1 MSIVVTGATGHLGRH
16 VVEQLL
22 EKVPADQITA
32 VVRDAEKAADFAAR
46 GVKIAVADY
55 NAPETFD
62 SLLSAGDKVLLISGN
77 EFDKG
82 RVGQHKVV
90 IDAAKAA
97 GVALLA
103 YTSAP
108 GTLTAALA
116 DDHRATEEA
125 LLASGVPYALLR
137 NGWYHENYTENLAP
151 ALEHGAVVQA
161 AGEGRVSSASRAD
174 YAAAAV
180 AVLTGEGHE
189 NKTYE
194 LGGDEAWSFAEYAAE
209 LSRQTGKEI
218 AYSPVSVE
226 TFIGI
231 LTGAGLP
238 EPFAAILAGVDA
250 SIEKGEL
257 VVSSGDLSRLA
268 GRPTTP
274 IADVDRGRA
283 QGLTAPRPPGAPP
296 PPPVMT
302 VWRYGHDRRGRSALP
317 SVQACGRERGGAR
330 DREAEGRA
338 AHRTAERLR
347 GIRDVGPRPPL
358 LAAAE
363 ARRSGR
369 DPRPPDGVVP
379 RLRGRRA
386 RRRYGAGP
394 GPASCCGSRAGWR
407 SSRSPRRSSP
417 STGASTSGP

>member
-22 EKVPADQITA
+22 EKVPAEQVTA
-32 VVRDAEKAADFAAR
+32 VVRSAEKAADLAER
-46 GVKIAVADY
+46 GVRIAVADY

-62 SLLSAGDKVLLISGN
+62 GLFAAGDKVLLISGN

-82 RVGQHKVV
+82 RVRQHQVV

-108 GTLTAALA
+108 GPLSAALA
-116 DDHRATEEA
+116 DDHRGTEEA
-125 LLASGVPYALLR
+125 LLGSGVPYALLR

-151 ALEHGAVVQA
+151 VLAHDAVVAA
-161 AGEGRVSSASRAD
+161 AGEGRVSSAARAD

-189 NKTYE
+189 NTTYE

-209 LSRQTGKEI
+209 LSRQTGREI
-218 AYSPVSVE
+218 AYNPVTVE
-226 TFIGI
+226 ALTAI

-238 EPFAAILAGVDA
+238 EPLAAVLAGVDA

-257 VVSSGDLSRLA
+257 VVDSGDLSRLT

-274 IADVDRGRA
+274 LA
-283 QGLTAPRPPGAPP
+283 
-296 PPPVMT
+296 
-302 VWRYGHDRRGRSALP
+302 
-317 SVQACGRERGGAR
+317 
-330 DREAEGRA
+330 EA
-338 AHRTAERLR
+338 
-347 GIRDVGPRPPL
+347 V
-358 LAAAE
+358 AAALK
-363 ARRSGR
+363 S
-369 DPRPPDGVVP
+369 
-379 RLRGRRA
+379 
-386 RRRYGAGP
+386 
-394 GPASCCGSRAGWR
+394 
-407 SSRSPRRSSP
+407 
-417 STGASTSGP
+417 

>member
-1 MSIVVTGATGHLGRH
+1 MSIVVTGATGQLGRH

-22 EKVPADQITA
+22 EKVPAGQITA
-32 VVRDAEKAADFAAR
+32 VVRNAEKTADLADR
-46 GVKIAVADY
+46 GVKIALADY
-55 NAPETFD
+55 NDPASFD
-62 SLLSAGDKVLLISGN
+62 GLFSAGDKVLLVSGN

-82 RVGQHKVV
+82 RVQQHKVV

-116 DDHRATEEA
+116 DDHRGTEEI
-125 LLASGVPYALLR
+125 LLDSGVPYALLR

-151 ALEHGAVVQA
+151 VLEHNAVVAA

-194 LGGDEAWSFAEYAAE
+194 LGGDTSWSFAEYAAE

-218 AYSPVSVE
+218 AYNAVPAEALV
-226 TFIGI
+226 GI

-238 EPFAAILAGVDA
+238 EPFARILAGVDA

-257 VVSSGDLSRLA
+257 VVDTGDLSRLT

-274 IADVDRGRA
+274 FA
-283 QGLTAPRPPGAPP
+283 
-296 PPPVMT
+296 
-302 VWRYGHDRRGRSALP
+302 
-317 SVQACGRERGGAR
+317 
-330 DREAEGRA
+330 EA
-338 AHRTAERLR
+338 
-347 GIRDVGPRPPL
+347 I
-358 LAAAE
+358 AAALK
-363 ARRSGR
+363 G
-369 DPRPPDGVVP
+369 
-379 RLRGRRA
+379 
-386 RRRYGAGP
+386 
-394 GPASCCGSRAGWR
+394 
-407 SSRSPRRSSP
+407 
-417 STGASTSGP
+417 

>member
-22 EKVPADQITA
+22 EKVPAEGITA
-32 VVRDAEKAADFAAR
+32 VVRDKAKATHLAER
-46 GVKIAVADY
+46 GVKLAVADY

-62 SLLSAGDKVLLISGN
+62 GLFAPGDKVLLISGN

-82 RVGQHKVV
+82 RPAQHQVV

-108 GTLTAALA
+108 GTLSAALA
-116 DDHRATEEA
+116 DDHRATEKA
-125 LLASGVPYALLR
+125 LLASGLPYSLLR

-151 ALEHGAVVQA
+151 VLEHNAVVAA
-161 AGEGRVSSASRAD
+161 AGDGRVSSAARAD

-189 NKTYE
+189 NTTYE

-209 LSRQTGKEI
+209 LSRRTGKEI
-218 AYSPVSVE
+218 GYSPVPAE
-226 TFIGI
+226 TLIGI

-250 SIEKGEL
+250 SIAKGEL
-257 VVSSGDLSRLA
+257 VVSTGDLSRLA

-274 IADVDRGRA
+274 
-283 QGLTAPRPPGAPP
+283 L
-296 PPPVMT
+296 
-302 VWRYGHDRRGRSALP
+302 S
-317 SVQACGRERGGAR
+317 
-330 DREAEGRA
+330 EA
-338 AHRTAERLR
+338 
-347 GIRDVGPRPPL
+347 I
-358 LAAAE
+358 AAALK
-363 ARRSGR
+363 
-369 DPRPPDGVVP
+369 D
-379 RLRGRRA
+379 
-386 RRRYGAGP
+386 
-394 GPASCCGSRAGWR
+394 
-407 SSRSPRRSSP
+407 
-417 STGASTSGP
+417 